1 MSGFFSEWSKKVR
14 SELSKKTTGKVVYM
28 PHVTPLGGKI
38 VFNDESAEF
47 RIEFKPGQSFTIKK

>member
-14 SELSKKTTGKVVYM
+14 SESSKKTTGKVVYM
-28 PHVTPLGGKI
+28 PYITPAGKI
-38 VFNDESAEF
+38 AFNDESAEF